1 MSFREVI
8 EKIVTKGVLVVNH
21 GAIPPERVKKNL
33 LIIKG
38 KHISILK

>member
-8 EKIVTKGVLVVNH
+8 EKIATECVLVVNH
-21 GAIPPERVKKNL
+21 GPIPPERVKKNS
-33 LIIKG
+33 LIIKD